1 MIANP
6 KWFEMRKFGWGIT
19 PKTWQGWVYVIG
31 MIMPIQ
37 VFLFLMPW
45 PVTGRITAS
54 IIWIAIICI
63 DALDSMIHI
72 KKDEREHLHEAL
84 AERNAAWF
92 MSFALVCGLLF
103 QVQRS
108 IATGTSMI
116 DPILIIT
123 LIGGALA
130 KLSTYIYIKNK

>member
-31 MIMPIQ
+31 MILPIQ

-45 PVTGRITAS
+45 PVTARLTAS

-63 DALDSMIHI
+63 EAMDIMMHI
-72 KKDEREHLHEAL
+72 KRDEREHLHEAL

-92 MSFALVCGLLF
+92 MTLALVCGLLF

-108 IATGTSMI
+108 VATGISLV

-123 LIGGALA
+123 LIGGALT
-130 KLSTYIYIKNK
+130 KLFTYLYIKNK